1 MTAPDTPTQHP
12 GDRDEH
18 GTTEDRARRNLAYG
32 AMLQAYYEGKNA

>member
-18 GTTEDRARRNLAYG
+18 GTLEDRARRNLAYG
-32 AMLQAYYEGKNA
+32 AALQAAWEDRA